1 MTRKTKSARPTGP
14 VNRPIDRLSFA
25 ADRDGNALPKPKGRQ
40 SPRCFWH
47 VKPTGDLWAD
57 EVTGESLALEYLTYE
72 ETKGPD
78 SPTILPSIVADM
90 PRDLTSIEI
99 SFLTVVGFAAAEGPH
114 RAREICAYWER
125 CRKERAQ
132 KKKAIVRRR
141 VKARQPEAVR

>member
-78 SPTILPSIVADM
+78 SPSILPWIVKDM

-99 SFLTVVGFAAAEGPH
+99 SFLTIVGFAAAEGPQ

-125 CRKERAQ
+125 CRKEMAQ
-132 KKKAIVRRR
+132 KKNVFRR
-141 VKARQPEAVR
+141 VKARQPEAVQ

>member
-1 MTRKTKSARPTGP
+1 MTSKTKSRARHTEP
-14 VNRPIDRLSFA
+14 VDRPIDRLSFV

-47 VKPTGDLWAD
+47 VKPTGDLGAD

-78 SPTILPSIVADM
+78 SPSILPWIVKDM

-99 SFLTVVGFAAAEGPH
+99 SFLTIVGFAAAEGPQ

-125 CRKERAQ
+125 CRKEMAQ
-132 KKKAIVRRR
+132 KKNVFRR
-141 VKARQPEAVR
+141 VKARQPEAVQ